1 MEELKK
7 TLIYLY
13 EYFNGSNSL
22 IKKELLENKLKVS
35 NKVASDFITKY
46 KININDYICFWEENF
61 PEEFKIYDNSTMI
74 VKKVIN

>member
-22 IKKELLENKLKVS
+22 IKKELLENKLKA
-35 NKVASDFITKY
+35 NKEIVNDFLIANE
-46 KININDYICFWEENF
+46 ICINDYICFWEEDF